1 MFPSLAVSILGL
13 KPDAV
18 YSLTLEILPVD
29 NRRYKFVDTEWVPM
43 GRVEKKQH
51 HREYDHPESPK
62 YGRYWMEK
70 PVTFKLVKL
79 TNNKSTEHTDQ
90 VLYSYKWEG
99 VRGLRVPYNKL
110 SLHKI

>member
-51 HREYDHPESPK
+51 HREYEPTQSLPN
-62 YGRYWMEK
+62 MEGTGWK
-70 PVTFKLVKL
+70 NP
-79 TNNKSTEHTDQ
+79 
-90 VLYSYKWEG
+90 
-99 VRGLRVPYNKL
+99 
-110 SLHKI
+110 

>member
-1 MFPSLAVSILGL
+1 MFPSLAVTISGL

-62 YGRYWMEK
+62 SGRYWMEK

-79 TNNKSTEHTDQ
+79 TNNKSTEHIDQ
-90 VLYSYKWEG
+90 VLYSYRWEI
-99 VRGLRVPYNKL
+99 VRGLRVPRNKL